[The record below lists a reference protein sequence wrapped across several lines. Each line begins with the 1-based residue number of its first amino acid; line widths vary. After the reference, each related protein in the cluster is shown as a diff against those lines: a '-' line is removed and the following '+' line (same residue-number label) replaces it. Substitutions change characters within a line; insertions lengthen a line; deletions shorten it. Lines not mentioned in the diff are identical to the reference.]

1 MMKYNKTDIR
11 LIKELQKDGNSSY
24 SELAEKLGITSKT
37 VAKRVDRLLAEKII
51 SIRAQPNP
59 YRLEL
64 LASAFIAIKTD
75 LSKNEQICGKLA
87 ENFHVNLVQTV
98 FGRFDILTIV
108 YFTNLERLHKFIDEE
123 LHTLDGVLQI
133 EVYFIKEVFKR
144 YDRFFKKELFTKGRI
159 KIKETDWNL
168 IKALAKDG
176 RANPAVLAKDS
187 GIHVSTVYRRIEALI
202 KNGVIKISAIP
213 NPSRL
218 TPYSANAYVIL
229 EADPVEIDNI
239 CNNLSRY
246 SEVHFIL
253 TTSNQTRIILC
264 IHAKDNET
272 LFRFIQNHIPYPNGL
287 ANTETFIR
295 AMVHKTY
302 YGWFMDPTIA

>member
-75 LSKNEQICGKLA
+75 LSKNEQICRKLA
-87 ENFHVNLVQTV
+87 ENFHVNLIQTV

-302 YGWFMDPTIA
+302 YGWFIDPNR